1 MDFKDMTVGEFAR
14 ESVRSFPLQEAAA
27 QPLSPALMEP
37 LLYQWFP
44 EKPFRIINIRM

>member
-14 ESVRSFPLQEAAA
+14 GIGAELPVAGGGSAAA
-27 QPLSPALMEP
+27 LSGAYGAALVSI
-37 LLYQWFP
+37 P

>member
-14 ESVRSFPLQEAAA
+14 GIGAELPVAEAAA